1 MGKAAVIFQL
11 IIFDQI
17 ISLIRTGFDNFPRY
31 PGFEDLFL
39 DVVFNCLDIFHIDRN
54 NIRVSIIG
62 FRVDILYQFIIRFSP
77 GKMSIYFIIIQKF
90 VKFRRKFPKK
100 TCFFP
105 EKLEKPGSTI
115 KASNDGRRQKMKIQK
130 KKQEKKIV

>member
-17 ISLIRTGFDNFPRY
+17 ISLIHTGFDDFPRY

-39 DVVFNCLDIFHIDRN
+39 DVVFNRLDIFHIDRN

-62 FRVDILYQFIIRFSP
+62 FRVDILYQFIRFSP
-77 GKMSIYFIIIQKF
+77 GKMSIYFY
-90 VKFRRKFPKK
+90 
-100 TCFFP
+100 
-105 EKLEKPGSTI
+105 L
-115 KASNDGRRQKMKIQK
+115 MWKIY
-130 KKQEKKIV
+130 E